1 MRLIHF
7 IESYFWVFLL
17 AGIILGLSYPVY
29 NDFLMSLLK
38 PLLMLMLMLVFLKTD
53 FIRIIKQI
61 RDYRLMTY
69 LACTFMLIIPLI
81 LFSAINLFSH
91 ELAIGILLLTAMPAG
106 VSTPS
111 LTDIVRGNIALSSG
125 IAILTSMM
133 APFTVPLL
141 FRLVNHDTLEMNSL
155 AMFTDLAVLIFVPL
169 AVSQL
174 LKKLFPAIVE
184 RIKSGFT
191 AVNIII
197 IFIMVYA
204 AMGSQRGLITG
215 DPVSILWKISF
226 LYVVYILLHAAGYFM
241 APGQDRQSR
250 IAITISSAYR
260 NNGMAIVLAAIYF
273 EPSVLVL
280 MVLSEFP
287 WNTLLAPFRKV
298 MQYLQ
303 VTPGRYPQDR

>member
-17 AGIILGLSYPVY
+17 SGIVLGLSYPLFSG
-29 NDFLMSLLK
+29 FLMTLLK
-38 PLLMLMLMLVFLKTD
+38 PLLMLMLLLVFLKTD
-53 FIRIIKQI
+53 FIRIIRQI
-61 RDYRLMTY
+61 RDYRLMAY

-81 LFSAINLFSH
+81 LFAAINLFSH

-125 IAILTSMM
+125 IAILTSML
-133 APFTVPLL
+133 APFTVPML
-141 FRLVNHDTLEMNSL
+141 FRLVSHDTLEMNSTD
-155 AMFTDLAVLIFVPL
+155 MFTDLAVLVFVPL
-169 AVSQL
+169 AASQL
-174 LKKLFPAIVE
+174 LKKLFPAIVD
-184 RIKSGFT
+184 RIKNGFT
-191 AVNIII
+191 AVNIMI

-287 WNTLLAPFRKV
+287 WNTLLAPFRRV
-298 MQYLQ
+298 MKYIKD
-303 VTPGRYPQDR
+303 TPEE